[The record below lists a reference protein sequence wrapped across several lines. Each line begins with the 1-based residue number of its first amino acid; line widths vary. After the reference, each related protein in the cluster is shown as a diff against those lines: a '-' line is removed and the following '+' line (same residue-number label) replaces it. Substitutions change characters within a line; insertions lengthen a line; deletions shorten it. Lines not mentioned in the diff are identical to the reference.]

1 MNTPLPPSPGL
12 PSWAYCLM
20 LPVVLL
26 MIVAWRFISADAREA
41 RYSRR
46 LRGKPVTYVKSLYA
60 KVKRKR

>member
-1 MNTPLPPSPGL
+1 
-12 PSWAYCLM
+12 M